1 MIVSAEFVTSSVDWT
16 KCPKPIY
23 WEVAFIGRSNVGK
36 SSLINRLVNKKG
48 LAKTSGKPGKTQ
60 TINHFIINEQVH
72 KTWYLVD
79 LPGYGYAKVSKTSRD
94 KWEKFIADY
103 LQNRETIYC
112 TMILIDSRHEPQ
124 KIDVEFVNQ
133 MGQWG
138 LPFSIVFTKADKPK
152 PGALNNNIEAFKN
165 ALLETFTELPNI
177 FITSA
182 ENGLGKDELL
192 SFLLDVPKHKLPGEF

>member
-177 FITSA
+177 FVTSA

>member
-60 TINHFIINEQVH
+60 TINHFIINEQIH

-138 LPFSIVFTKADKPK
+138 LPFAIVFTKADKPK

>member
-1 MIVSAEFVTSSVDWT
+1 
-16 KCPKPIY
+16 
-23 WEVAFIGRSNVGK
+23 
-36 SSLINRLVNKKG
+36 
-48 LAKTSGKPGKTQ
+48 
-60 TINHFIINEQVH
+60 
-72 KTWYLVD
+72 LVD

-112 TMILIDSRHEPQ
+112 TMILIDSRHKPQ

-177 FITSA
+177 FVTSA
-182 ENGLGKDELL
+182 DNGLGKDELL

>member
-16 KCPKPIY
+16 KCPKPTY

-133 MGQWG
+133 MGQWR

-177 FITSA
+177 FVTSA